1 MTRLLPRSML
11 CALAL
16 DLSLTAMHGRA
27 ASAGEA
33 GIALPAPVTA
43 AELRA
48 RYAQPPSRFVT
59 VDGVALH
66 LRDEGRGPPVVLLPG
81 HLDNLYMFDP
91 WMPTLLRHHRVIRI
105 DWPPYGLSLPDPS
118 GAYSTYR
125 AVTLVIGVLDA
136 LHLQRFAL
144 VGTSNGATVA
154 AHLAAQYP
162 TRVTRLAVST
172 LPLGVPAPRESSP
185 TLRTELKLYGHDNQ
199 YRPPAFFRA
208 VLESIFADPAN
219 VTDALVTLYTDENN
233 HPGGYDAVDEYV
245 RTNVAMYKRGTLLEE
260 YRRIRLPVLVQWG
273 DAGKVLPAA
282 AAIDAVDAFP
292 NAPVV
297 LKRYA
302 HSGHMPMLEE
312 PEATAADLSAFLEG
326 RLDAE
331 ARPPLASRVTVQDPP
346 PGMPKN

>member
-1 MTRLLPRSML
+1 MPRLPSVSWLN
-11 CALAL
+11 ALAL
-16 DLSLTAMHGRA
+16 GLPLWGIP
-27 ASAGEA
+27 
-33 GIALPAPVTA
+33 GIAGSAAPPATALTPPVTA
-43 AELRA
+43 ESLRA

-81 HLDNLYMFDP
+81 HLGNLHMFDP

-105 DWPPYGLSLPDPS
+105 DWPPYGLSLPDPA

-125 AVTLVIGVLDA
+125 AVTLVIGLLDA
-136 LHLQRFAL
+136 LHIPRFAL

-185 TLRTELKLYGHDNQ
+185 ALLAVLKLYGHDNQ
-199 YRPPAFFRA
+199 YRPPEFFRA
-208 VLESIFADPAN
+208 VLENIFADPAH

-233 HPGGYDAVDEYV
+233 QPGGYDAVDEYV
-245 RTNVAMYKRGTLLEE
+245 RTNVAMYARGTLLAE
-260 YRRIRLPVLVQWG
+260 YRPIRVPVLVQWG

-282 AAIDAVDAFP
+282 AALEAVDAFP
-292 NAPVV
+292 SAPVV

-302 HSGHMPMLEE
+302 RSGHMPMLEE
-312 PEATAADLSAFLEG
+312 PEETAADLSAFLEG

-331 ARPPLASRVTVQDPP
+331 ARAPRRP
-346 PGMPKN
+346 